1 MHFGQKY
8 FYGFFKLKLRTD
20 FAGLMRCLEYKVVRS
35 GPSVPVLRSAA
46 LAAEVL
52 GDEDGLRRQ
61 WAEELKTLHS
71 RICK

>member
-1 MHFGQKY
+1 
-8 FYGFFKLKLRTD
+8 
-20 FAGLMRCLEYKVVRS
+20 MRCLEYKVVRS

-52 GDEDGLRRQ
+52 RDEDGLRRQ
-61 WAEELKTLHS
+61 WAEELKTRHS